1 MRLQRLGSPQSRLDL
16 FQLPRSNMLA
26 AGFEFYFLD
35 SRASC
40 FCTAS
45 SEDCRRLTP
54 QDPTM
59 VGRMDPEKLVCGI
72 HFPMV

>member
-1 MRLQRLGSPQSRLDL
+1 
-16 FQLPRSNMLA
+16 MLA